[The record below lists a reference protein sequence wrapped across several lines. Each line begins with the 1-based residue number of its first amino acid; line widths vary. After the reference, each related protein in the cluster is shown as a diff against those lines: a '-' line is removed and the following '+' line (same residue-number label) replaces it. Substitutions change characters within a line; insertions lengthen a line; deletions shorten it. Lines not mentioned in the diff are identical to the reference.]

1 VTGQEHQPANWANN
15 LVSPHRF
22 AQMRASYSVGV
33 DFNPN
38 VSVVRE
44 KARTPAAG
52 VYYINGFKE
61 HHQLPFIVNEGF
73 LYTYYYES
81 LPSSKR
87 INFTFDDTEIGDTV
101 TLRIKEFGRHAN
113 LTVSRMVSH
122 SSLSSL
128 MSAAESG
135 YYAEPNGDLYLRPV
149 ATQNYDNGDYVITWS
164 GAIALPV
171 WDSDGD
177 GISDATEAAIGNSPF
192 DFPPVSAESYEEWAD
207 RFGLV
212 GTDRDENA
220 DPDGDGFSNSEEY
233 ITGTDPTNPASRF
246 VASAEMT
253 NEGMA
258 LTFDTVEGR
267 NYRVMRSVDLVRW
280 DPLGSAIPGDGTT
293 VEMIDT
299 DPPEARAFYRVL
311 ISLP

>member
-1 VTGQEHQPANWANN
+1 
-15 LVSPHRF
+15 
-22 AQMRASYSVGV
+22 MRASYSISSET
-33 DFNPN
+33 NPN

-44 KARTPAAG
+44 KARTPSAG

-61 HHQLPFIVNEGF
+61 HHQLPFIVNEDF

-81 LPSSKR
+81 LPSSRR
-87 INFTFDDTEIGDTV
+87 INFTFDDAEIGDTV
-101 TLRIKEFGRHAN
+101 MVRIKEFGRHSS
-113 LTVSRMVSH
+113 LTVSGMTSH

-128 MSAAESG
+128 MSATASG
-135 YYAEPNGDLYLRPV
+135 YYAEPGGDLYLRPV
-149 ATQNYDNGDYVITWS
+149 ATKNYDNGAYVVTWS
-164 GAIALPV
+164 GAITLPV

-177 GISDATEAAIGNSPF
+177 GASDATEAATGTNPF
-192 DFPPVSAESYEEWAD
+192 DFPPVSAESYEHWAD

-220 DPDGDGFSNSEEY
+220 DLDGDGFSNYEEY
-233 ITGTDPTNPASRF
+233 VIGTDPTDPASRF
-246 VASAEMT
+246 VASAEIIT
-253 NEGMA
+253 EGMA
-258 LTFDTVEGR
+258 LTFDTIEGR
-267 NYRVMRSVDLVRW
+267 NYQVMRSVDLVGW
-280 DPLGSAIPGDGTT
+280 EPLGSAIPGDGTT